1 MKLCKEFLPIS
12 KEDLEKRK
20 IEQLDFIIVSGD
32 AYVDH
37 PSFGTAIIGRTLE
50 AQGFTVGIIAQP
62 KWHDCED
69 FKRLGKPKYG
79 FLVNSGNIDSMVNHY
94 TTAKRTRREDLYS
107 PGGEAGHRPDRA
119 VIVYCNRI
127 REAYKDAT
135 IAIGGIEASLRRFAH
150 YDYWDNKVRRS
161 ILVDSKADLLMYGMG
176 EKTIVQIAELLRYGA
191 SIKNITTV
199 RGTCYL
205 TKDISNIKNSV
216 TVPSFEEVSTD
227 KKAYGEAY
235 KLEYYEQD
243 SINGRTIIQKYGDRY
258 LVQNPPQ
265 EDLTQAEMDITYDLP
280 YTRTYH
286 PTYEAKGGIPAI
298 QEVEFSITS
307 HRGCFGSCSFCA
319 LTFHQGRVIQ
329 NRGQE
334 SIIEEAK
341 LLTTLP
347 NFKGY
352 IHDIGGP
359 TANFR
364 HRACNKQIEHGTCK
378 NKQCMFPAP
387 CKNLIIDHTEYLSL
401 LKKVRSLPGIKKVF
415 VRSGIRYD
423 YLIHDKNDSFFKEL
437 CEHHISGQLKV
448 APEHVVP
455 RVLNQMGKPTREIY
469 DRFVNKYF
477 QINDKLDKK
486 QFLVPYL
493 MSSHPGSDLKAAI
506 ELAEYI
512 KQMGYTPEQVQ
523 DFYPTPG
530 SLSTTMYYTGV
541 NPITGEEVY
550 IPRTS
555 EEKDMQRA
563 LIQFAVP
570 KNHLK
575 VKKALIKAN
584 RQDLIGNGKDCL
596 IGFAPGKLGYQGKH
610 KANSKSSNDNA
621 TKNSSDSS
629 KRKSPTGK
637 NNDSNINSKSS
648 SNKNSSAPRNN
659 NSKNTSDINTKNS
672 NNNFDNSS
680 NKNTKNPAKK
690 NNNTKKRVH

>member
-62 KWHDCED
+62 NWHDCED
-69 FKRLGKPKYG
+69 FKKLGKPKYG

-94 TTAKRTRREDLYS
+94 TVTKRTRHEDLYS

-119 VIVYCNRI
+119 LIVYCNRI
-127 REAYKDAT
+127 REAYKDAA

-176 EKTIVQIAELLRYGA
+176 EKTVIQIADLLRYGA
-191 SIKNITTV
+191 DIKNITTV

-205 TKDISNIKNSV
+205 TKDISNIKNAV
-216 TVPSFEEVSTD
+216 IVQSFEDVSTD

-235 KLEYYEQD
+235 KSEYYEQD
-243 SINGRTIIQKYGDRY
+243 SLNGRTIIQKHGDRY

-265 EDLTQAEMDITYDLP
+265 ENLTQEEMDLTYDLP

-286 PTYEAKGGIPAI
+286 PIYEEKGGIPAI
-298 QEVEFSITS
+298 QEVKFSITS

-334 SIIEEAK
+334 SIIDEAK

-347 NFKGY
+347 DFKGY

-364 HRACNKQIEHGTCK
+364 HKACKKQIEHGTCK

-401 LKKVRSLPGIKKVF
+401 LKKVRKLPGIKKVF
-415 VRSGIRYD
+415 IRSGIRYD
-423 YLIHDKNDSFFKEL
+423 YLIHDKNDAFFKEL

-455 RVLNQMGKPTREIY
+455 KVLNQMGKPTREVY
-469 DRFVNKYF
+469 DKFVNKYF
-477 QINDKLDKK
+477 QINKKLDKK

-493 MSSHPGSDLKAAI
+493 MSSHPGSDLSAAI
-506 ELAEYI
+506 DLALYI
-512 KQMGYTPEQVQ
+512 KEMGYTPEQVQ

-530 SLSTTMYYTGV
+530 SLSTTMYYTGF
-541 NPITGEEVY
+541 NPLTGEEVY
-550 IPRTS
+550 IPKTP
-555 EEKDMQRA
+555 EEKEMQRA
-563 LIQFAVP
+563 LIQFAIP
-570 KNHLK
+570 KNYQK
-575 VKKALIKAN
+575 VKKALIKAH
-584 RQDLIGNGKDCL
+584 REDLIGNGKSCL
-596 IGFAPGKLGYQGKH
+596 IGFEPGKLGYQGKH
-610 KANSKSSNDNA
+610 KNNGKSSDNDANR
-621 TKNSSDSS
+621 NN
-629 KRKSPTGK
+629 TGT
-637 NNDSNINSKSS
+637 
-648 SNKNSSAPRNN
+648 SNKKSISG
-659 NSKNTSDINTKNS
+659 K
-672 NNNFDNSS
+672 
-680 NKNTKNPAKK
+680 NKNTKSISNLK
-690 NNNTKKRVH
+690 NTSNATHRNTKDLSHKNGSSKKRVH

>member
-1 MKLCKEFLPIS
+1 MKLCTEFLPIS
-12 KEDLEKRK
+12 KEDMAKRN
-20 IEQLDFIIVSGD
+20 IDQLDFIIVTGD

-50 AQGFTVGIIAQP
+50 SQGFTVGIIAQP

-69 FKRLGKPKYG
+69 FKKLGRPKYG

-94 TTAKRTRREDLYS
+94 TAAKKPRREDLYS

-119 VIVYCNRI
+119 IIVYCNRI
-127 REAYKDAT
+127 REAFKDIP

-161 ILVDSKADLLMYGMG
+161 ILLDSKADLLMYGMG
-176 EKTIVQIAELLRYGA
+176 EKTIIQIADLLRYGA
-191 SIKNITTV
+191 NIKNITTV
-199 RGTCYL
+199 RGTCYV
-205 TKDISNIKNSV
+205 TKDISNIKNAV
-216 TVPSFEEVSTD
+216 TVPSYEKVSTD
-227 KKAYGEAY
+227 KTAYGEAY

-243 SINGRTIIQKYGDRY
+243 SIIGKTIIQQYGDRY

-265 EDLTQAEMDITYDLP
+265 ENLTQEEMDITYDLP

-286 PTYEAKGGIPAI
+286 PIYEAKGGIPAI
-298 QEVEFSITS
+298 QEVKFSITS

-347 NFKGY
+347 DFKGY

-359 TANFR
+359 TADFR
-364 HRACNKQIEHGTCK
+364 HKACKKQEVYGTCK
-378 NKQCMFPAP
+378 TKQCMFPSP

-401 LKKVRSLPGIKKVF
+401 LKKVRNLPGIKKVF
-415 VRSGIRYD
+415 IRSGIRYD
-423 YLIHDKNDSFFKEL
+423 YLIHDKNESFFNEL

-455 RVLNQMGKPTREIY
+455 RVLNQMGKPTREVY
-469 DRFVNKYF
+469 DKFVNKYF
-477 QINDKLDKK
+477 QINKRLNKK

-493 MSSHPGSDLKAAI
+493 MSSHPGSDLNAAI
-506 ELAEYI
+506 ELAQYI
-512 KQMGYTPEQVQ
+512 KEMGYTPEQVQ

-530 SLSTTMYYTGV
+530 SLSTTMYYTGF
-541 NPITGEEVY
+541 NPITGEQVY
-550 IPRTS
+550 IPKTP

-570 KNHLK
+570 RNHQK
-575 VKKALIKAN
+575 VKKALIKAH
-584 RQDLIGNGKDCL
+584 REDLIGNGKDCL
-596 IGFAPGKLGYQGKH
+596 IGFTPGKLGYQGKH
-610 KANSKSSNDNA
+610 KNTKKPSNENFNNRGSSNDN
-621 TKNSSDSS
+621 SS
-629 KRKSPTGK
+629 KILNK
-637 NNDSNINSKSS
+637 NQKASKGS
-648 SNKNSSAPRNN
+648 SNKNS
-659 NSKNTSDINTKNS
+659 
-672 NNNFDNSS
+672 
-680 NKNTKNPAKK
+680 NKRRAN
-690 NNNTKKRVH
+690 

>member
-1 MKLCKEFLPIS
+1 MKLCTEFLPIS
-12 KEDLEKRK
+12 KEDMAKRN
-20 IEQLDFIIVSGD
+20 IDQLDFIIVTGD

-50 AQGFTVGIIAQP
+50 SQGFTVGIIAQP
-62 KWHDCED
+62 KWHNCED
-69 FKRLGKPKYG
+69 FKKLGRPRYG

-94 TTAKRTRREDLYS
+94 TAAKKPRREDLYS

-127 REAYKDAT
+127 REAFKDIP

-161 ILVDSKADLLMYGMG
+161 ILLDSKADLLMYGMG
-176 EKTIVQIAELLRYGA
+176 EKTVIQIADLLRYGA
-191 SIKNITTV
+191 NIKNITTV
-199 RGTCYL
+199 RGTCYV
-205 TKDISNIKNSV
+205 TKDISSIKNAV
-216 TVPSFEEVSTD
+216 TVPSYEKVSTD
-227 KKAYGEAY
+227 KNAYGEAY

-243 SINGRTIIQKYGDRY
+243 SIIGKTIIQQYGDRY

-265 EDLTQAEMDITYDLP
+265 ENLTQEEMDLTYDLP

-286 PTYEAKGGIPAI
+286 PIYEAKGGIPAI
-298 QEVEFSITS
+298 QEVKFSITS

-347 NFKGY
+347 DFKGY

-359 TANFR
+359 TADFR
-364 HRACNKQIEHGTCK
+364 HKACKKQEVYGTCK
-378 NKQCMFPAP
+378 TKQCMFPSP

-401 LKKVRSLPGIKKVF
+401 LKKVRNLPGIKKVF
-415 VRSGIRYD
+415 IRSGIRYD
-423 YLIHDKNDSFFKEL
+423 YLIHDKNESFFNEL

-455 RVLNQMGKPTREIY
+455 RVLNQMGKPTREVY
-469 DRFVNKYF
+469 DKFVNKYF
-477 QINDKLDKK
+477 QINKKLNKK

-493 MSSHPGSDLKAAI
+493 MSSHPGSDLNAAI
-506 ELAEYI
+506 ELAKYI
-512 KQMGYTPEQVQ
+512 KEMGYTPEQVQ

-530 SLSTTMYYTGV
+530 SLSTTMYYTGF
-541 NPITGEEVY
+541 NPITGEKVY
-550 IPRTS
+550 VPKTP
-555 EEKDMQRA
+555 EEKEMQRA

-570 KNHLK
+570 KNHQK
-575 VKKALIKAN
+575 VKKALIKAH
-584 RQDLIGNGKDCL
+584 REDLIGNGKDCL
-596 IGFAPGKLGYQGKH
+596 IGFTPGKLGYQGKH
-610 KANSKSSNDNA
+610 KNTKKTSNENFNNRGTSND
-621 TKNSSDSS
+621 SSS
-629 KRKSPTGK
+629 K
-637 NNDSNINSKSS
+637 IL
-648 SNKNSSAPRNN
+648 NKNKKTSKQSS
-659 NSKNTSDINTKNS
+659 TKNS
-672 NNNFDNSS
+672 N
-680 NKNTKNPAKK
+680 
-690 NNNTKKRVH
+690 KRRLN

>member
-12 KEDLEKRK
+12 KEDLKKRK
-20 IEQLDFIIVSGD
+20 IDQLDFIIVSGD

-50 AQGFTVGIIAQP
+50 AQGFNVGIIAQP
-62 KWHDCED
+62 NWHSSED
-69 FKRLGKPKYG
+69 FKKLGKPKYG

-94 TTAKRTRREDLYS
+94 TAAKKTRREDLYS
-107 PGGEAGHRPDRA
+107 PGGEAGHRPDRSI
-119 VIVYCNRI
+119 IVYCNRI
-127 REAYKDAT
+127 REAYKDAA

-176 EKTIVQIAELLRYGA
+176 EKTVVQIAELLRYGA
-191 SIKNITTV
+191 NIKNITSV

-205 TKDISNIKNSV
+205 TKDISNIKNAV
-216 TVPSFEEVSTD
+216 IVPSFEEVSTD
-227 KKAYGEAY
+227 KEAYGEAY

-243 SINGRTIIQKYGDRY
+243 SINGRTIIQQYGDRY

-265 EDLTQAEMDITYDLP
+265 ENLTQEEMDMTYDLP

-286 PTYEAKGGIPAI
+286 PIYEEKGGIPAI
-298 QEVEFSITS
+298 QEVKFSITS

-334 SIIEEAK
+334 SIIDEAK

-347 NFKGY
+347 DFKGY

-364 HRACNKQIEHGTCK
+364 HRACKKQIEHGTCK
-378 NKQCMFPAP
+378 NKQCMFPSP

-401 LKKVRSLPGIKKVF
+401 LKKVRKLPGIKKVF
-415 VRSGIRYD
+415 IRSGLRYD
-423 YLIHDKNDSFFKEL
+423 YLIHDKNDAFFKEL

-455 RVLNQMGKPTREIY
+455 KVLNQMGKPTREVY
-469 DRFVNKYF
+469 DKFVNKYF
-477 QINDKLDKK
+477 QINKQIDKK

-493 MSSHPGSDLKAAI
+493 MSSHPGSDLNAAI
-506 ELAEYI
+506 DLALYI
-512 KQMGYTPEQVQ
+512 KEMGYTPEQVQ

-530 SLSTTMYYTGV
+530 SLSTTMYYTGF
-541 NPITGEEVY
+541 NPITGEKVY
-550 IPRTS
+550 IPKTP
-555 EEKDMQRA
+555 EEKEMQRA

-570 KNHLK
+570 KNYQK
-575 VKKALIKAN
+575 VKKALLKAH
-584 RQDLIGNGKDCL
+584 REDLIGNGKNCL
-596 IGFAPGKLGYQGKH
+596 IGFTPGKLGYQGKH
-610 KANSKSSNDNA
+610 KSND
-621 TKNSSDSS
+621 S
-629 KRKSPTGK
+629 
-637 NNDSNINSKSS
+637 
-648 SNKNSSAPRNN
+648 PRNN
-659 NSKNTSDINTKNS
+659 SSKNS
-672 NNNFDNSS
+672 NASKMPNEKNSIS
-680 NKNTKNPAKK
+680 
-690 NNNTKKRVH
+690 NTKKNSTNGNKKHSNKHSSDNYSNRRKRTI

>member
-62 KWHDCED
+62 NWQDCED
-69 FKRLGKPKYG
+69 FKKLGKPKYG

-94 TTAKRTRREDLYS
+94 TVTKRTRHEDLYS

-119 VIVYCNRI
+119 LIVYCNRI
-127 REAYKDAT
+127 REAYKDAA

-176 EKTIVQIAELLRYGA
+176 EKTVIQIADLLRYGA
-191 SIKNITTV
+191 DIKNITTV

-205 TKDISNIKNSV
+205 TKDISNIKNAV
-216 TVPSFEEVSTD
+216 IVQSFEDVSTD

-235 KLEYYEQD
+235 KSEYYEQD
-243 SINGRTIIQKYGDRY
+243 SLNGRTIIQKHGDRY
-258 LVQNPPQ
+258 LIQNPPQ
-265 EDLTQAEMDITYDLP
+265 ENLTQEEMDLTYDLP

-286 PTYEAKGGIPAI
+286 PIYEEKGGIPAI
-298 QEVEFSITS
+298 QEVKFSITS

-334 SIIEEAK
+334 SIIDEAK

-347 NFKGY
+347 DFKGY

-364 HRACNKQIEHGTCK
+364 HRACKKQIEHGTCK

-401 LKKVRSLPGIKKVF
+401 LKKVRKLPGIKKVF
-415 VRSGIRYD
+415 IRSGIRYD
-423 YLIHDKNDSFFKEL
+423 YLIHDKNDAFFKDL

-455 RVLNQMGKPTREIY
+455 KVLNQMGKPTREVY
-469 DRFVNKYF
+469 DKFVNKYF
-477 QINDKLDKK
+477 QINKKLDKK

-493 MSSHPGSDLKAAI
+493 MSSHPGSDLSAAI
-506 ELAEYI
+506 DLALYI
-512 KQMGYTPEQVQ
+512 KEMGYTPEQVQ

-530 SLSTTMYYTGV
+530 SLSTTMYYTGF
-541 NPITGEEVY
+541 NPLTGEEVY
-550 IPRTS
+550 IPKTP
-555 EEKDMQRA
+555 EEKEMQRA
-563 LIQFAVP
+563 LIQFAIP
-570 KNHLK
+570 KNYQK
-575 VKKALIKAN
+575 VKKALIKAH
-584 RQDLIGNGKDCL
+584 REDLIGNGRSCL
-596 IGFAPGKLGYQGKH
+596 IGFEPGKLGYQGKH
-610 KANSKSSNDNA
+610 KKNGKPSDNDTNRNNTRTSNKKSISDKSKNAKNISSLKNTSNA
-621 TKNSSDSS
+621 THKNTKNSSHKNGSS
-629 KRKSPTGK
+629 
-637 NNDSNINSKSS
+637 
-648 SNKNSSAPRNN
+648 
-659 NSKNTSDINTKNS
+659 
-672 NNNFDNSS
+672 
-680 NKNTKNPAKK
+680 
-690 NNNTKKRVH
+690 KKRVH

>member
-12 KEDLEKRK
+12 KEDLKKIK

-62 KWHDCED
+62 RWNDCED
-69 FKRLGKPKYG
+69 FKKLGKPKYG

-94 TTAKRTRREDLYS
+94 TAAKKTRREDLYS
-107 PGGEAGHRPDRA
+107 PGGAAGHRPDRA
-119 VIVYCNRI
+119 IIVYCNRI
-127 REAYKDAT
+127 REAYKDAA

-176 EKTIVQIAELLRYGA
+176 EKTIIQIAELLRYGA

-205 TKDISNIKNSV
+205 TKDISGIKNGV

-227 KKAYGEAY
+227 KKAYGNAY

-265 EDLTQAEMDITYDLP
+265 EDLTQAEMDMTYDLP

-334 SIIEEAK
+334 SIIQEAK

-352 IHDIGGP
+352 IHDVGGP

-364 HRACNKQIEHGTCK
+364 HRACKKQIEHGTCK

-401 LKKVRSLPGIKKVF
+401 LKKVRNLPGIKKVF

-455 RVLNQMGKPTREIY
+455 RVLNQMGKPTKEIY

-493 MSSHPGSDLKAAI
+493 MSSHPGSDLNAAI

-530 SLSTTMYYTGV
+530 SLSTTIYYTGV

-550 IPRTS
+550 VPTTS

-575 VKKALIKAN
+575 VKKALIKAH
-584 RQDLIGNGKDCL
+584 REDLIGNGKGCL
-596 IGFAPGKLGYQGKH
+596 IGSTPGKLGYQGKNKNTNKSTSASGNKNNNVTSNKKSAVSKNSNSKNDSNAH
-610 KANSKSSNDNA
+610 SSSNSKSNLNRNDKN
-621 TKNSSDSS
+621 TKSI
-629 KRKSPTGK
+629 K
-637 NNDSNINSKSS
+637 NTSHK
-648 SNKNSSAPRNN
+648 NN
-659 NSKNTSDINTKNS
+659 NSK
-672 NNNFDNSS
+672 
-680 NKNTKNPAKK
+680 
-690 NNNTKKRVH
+690 KRIH

>member
-1 MKLCKEFLPIS
+1 MKLYKEFLPIS

-20 IEQLDFIIVSGD
+20 INQLDFIIVSGD

-62 KWHDCED
+62 DWHDCED
-69 FKRLGKPKYG
+69 FKKLGKPKFG

-94 TTAKRTRREDLYS
+94 TAAKKTRREDLYS

-119 VIVYCNRI
+119 IIVYCNRI
-127 REAYKDAT
+127 REAYKDAA

-150 YDYWDNKVRRS
+150 YDYWDNKIRRS

-176 EKTIVQIAELLRYGA
+176 EKTVIQIADLLRYGA
-191 SIKNITTV
+191 NIKNITTV

-216 TVPSFEEVSTD
+216 TVPPFEEVSTD

-235 KLEYYEQD
+235 KLEYFEQD

-265 EDLTQAEMDITYDLP
+265 ENLTQEEMDLTYDLP

-286 PTYEAKGGIPAI
+286 PIYEAKGGIPAI
-298 QEVEFSITS
+298 QEVKFSITS

-347 NFKGY
+347 DFKGY

-364 HRACNKQIEHGTCK
+364 HRACKKQIEHGTCK

-401 LKKVRSLPGIKKVF
+401 LKKVRNLPGIKKVF
-415 VRSGIRYD
+415 IRSGIRYD
-423 YLIHDKNDSFFKEL
+423 YLIHDTNEAFFKEL

-455 RVLNQMGKPTREIY
+455 KVLNQMGKPTREIY
-469 DRFVNKYF
+469 DKFVNKYF
-477 QINDKLDKK
+477 QINKKIDKK

-493 MSSHPGSDLKAAI
+493 MSSHPGSDLNAAI
-506 ELAEYI
+506 DLALYI
-512 KQMGYTPEQVQ
+512 KEMGYTPEQVQ

-530 SLSTTMYYTGV
+530 SLSTTMYYTGF
-541 NPITGEEVY
+541 NPITGEDVY
-550 IPRTS
+550 IPKTP
-555 EEKDMQRA
+555 EEKEMQRA
-563 LIQFAVP
+563 LIQFSVP
-570 KNHLK
+570 KNYQK
-575 VKKALIKAN
+575 VKKALIKTH
-584 RQDLIGNGKDCL
+584 REDLIGNGKNCL
-596 IGFAPGKLGYQGKH
+596 IGFTPGKIGYQGKH
-610 KANSKSSNDNA
+610 KNNIKSNTD
-621 TKNSSDSS
+621 K
-629 KRKSPTGK
+629 
-637 NNDSNINSKSS
+637 NINFSNKKSS
-648 SNKNSSAPRNN
+648 SPKNIDSKNISDSNSNKLNKNQKT
-659 NSKNTSDINTKNS
+659 NSKNL
-672 NNNFDNSS
+672 
-680 NKNTKNPAKK
+680 KNTSHKS
-690 NNNTKKRVH
+690 NNTKKRVH

>member
-12 KEDLEKRK
+12 KEDLKKRK
-20 IEQLDFIIVSGD
+20 IDQLDFIIVSGD

-50 AQGFTVGIIAQP
+50 AQGFNVGIIAQP
-62 KWHDCED
+62 NWHSSED
-69 FKRLGKPKYG
+69 FKKLGKPKYG

-94 TTAKRTRREDLYS
+94 TAAKKTRREDLYS
-107 PGGEAGHRPDRA
+107 PGGEAGHRPDRSI
-119 VIVYCNRI
+119 IVYCNRI
-127 REAYKDAT
+127 REAYKDAA

-176 EKTIVQIAELLRYGA
+176 EKTVVQIAELLRYGA
-191 SIKNITTV
+191 NIKNITSV

-205 TKDISNIKNSV
+205 TKDISNIKNAV
-216 TVPSFEEVSTD
+216 IVPSFDEVSTD
-227 KKAYGEAY
+227 KEAYGEAY

-243 SINGRTIIQKYGDRY
+243 SINGRTIIQQYGDRY

-265 EDLTQAEMDITYDLP
+265 ENLTQEEMDMTYDLP

-286 PTYEAKGGIPAI
+286 PIYEEKGGIPAI
-298 QEVEFSITS
+298 QEVKFSITS

-334 SIIEEAK
+334 SIIDEAK

-347 NFKGY
+347 DFKGY

-364 HRACNKQIEHGTCK
+364 HRACKKQIEHGTCK
-378 NKQCMFPAP
+378 NKQCMFPSP

-401 LKKVRSLPGIKKVF
+401 LKKVRKLPGIKKVF
-415 VRSGIRYD
+415 IRSGLRYD
-423 YLIHDKNDSFFKEL
+423 YLIHDKNDAFFKEL

-455 RVLNQMGKPTREIY
+455 KVLNQMGKPTREVY
-469 DRFVNKYF
+469 DKFVNKYF
-477 QINDKLDKK
+477 QINKQIDKK

-493 MSSHPGSDLKAAI
+493 MSSHPGSDLNAAI
-506 ELAEYI
+506 DLALYI
-512 KQMGYTPEQVQ
+512 KEMGYTPEQVQ

-530 SLSTTMYYTGV
+530 SLSTTMYYTGF
-541 NPITGEEVY
+541 NPITGEKVY
-550 IPRTS
+550 IPKTP
-555 EEKDMQRA
+555 EEKEMQRA

-570 KNHLK
+570 KNYQK
-575 VKKALIKAN
+575 VKKALLKAH
-584 RQDLIGNGKDCL
+584 REDLIGNSKNCL

-610 KANSKSSNDNA
+610 KSNDSPKNNSNKDTSA
-621 TKNSSDSS
+621 NKMSNEKNSMSNN
-629 KRKSPTGK
+629 KK
-637 NNDSNINSKSS
+637 NSTN
-648 SNKNSSAPRNN
+648 SNK
-659 NSKNTSDINTKNS
+659 KH
-672 NNNFDNSS
+672 S
-680 NKNTKNPAKK
+680 NKHSSDNYSNRRKGTI
-690 NNNTKKRVH
+690 

>member
-12 KEDLEKRK
+12 KEDLKKRK
-20 IEQLDFIIVSGD
+20 IDQLDFIIVSGD

-50 AQGFTVGIIAQP
+50 AQGFNVGIIAQP
-62 KWHDCED
+62 NWNSSED
-69 FKRLGKPKYG
+69 FKKLGKPKYG

-94 TTAKRTRREDLYS
+94 TAAKKTRREDLYS
-107 PGGEAGHRPDRA
+107 PGGEAGHRPDRSI
-119 VIVYCNRI
+119 IVYCNRI
-127 REAYKDAT
+127 REAYKDAA

-176 EKTIVQIAELLRYGA
+176 EKTVVQIAELLRYGA
-191 SIKNITTV
+191 NIKNITSV

-216 TVPSFEEVSTD
+216 IVPSFDEVSTD
-227 KKAYGEAY
+227 KEAYGEAY

-243 SINGRTIIQKYGDRY
+243 SINGRTIIQQYGDRY

-265 EDLTQAEMDITYDLP
+265 ENLTQEEMDMTYDLP

-286 PTYEAKGGIPAI
+286 PIYEEKGGIPAI
-298 QEVEFSITS
+298 QEVKFSITS

-334 SIIEEAK
+334 SIIDEAK

-347 NFKGY
+347 DFKGY

-364 HRACNKQIEHGTCK
+364 HRACKKQIEHGTCK
-378 NKQCMFPAP
+378 NKQCMFPSP

-401 LKKVRSLPGIKKVF
+401 LKKVRKLPGIKKVF
-415 VRSGIRYD
+415 IRSGLRYD
-423 YLIHDKNDSFFKEL
+423 YLIHDKNDAFFKEL

-455 RVLNQMGKPTREIY
+455 KVLNQMGKPTREVY
-469 DRFVNKYF
+469 DKFVNKYF
-477 QINDKLDKK
+477 QINKQIDKK

-493 MSSHPGSDLKAAI
+493 MSSHPGSDLNAAI
-506 ELAEYI
+506 DLALYI
-512 KQMGYTPEQVQ
+512 KEMGYTPEQVQ

-530 SLSTTMYYTGV
+530 SLSTTMYYTGF
-541 NPITGEEVY
+541 NPITGEKVY
-550 IPRTS
+550 IPKTP
-555 EEKDMQRA
+555 EEKEMQRA

-570 KNHLK
+570 KNYQK
-575 VKKALIKAN
+575 VKKALLKAH
-584 RQDLIGNGKDCL
+584 REDLIGNSKNCL

-610 KANSKSSNDNA
+610 KSND
-621 TKNSSDSS
+621 
-629 KRKSPTGK
+629 SPK
-637 NNDSNINSKSS
+637 NN
-648 SNKNSSAPRNN
+648 
-659 NSKNTSDINTKNS
+659 
-672 NNNFDNSS
+672 S
-680 NKNTKNPAKK
+680 NKNTSANKMSNEKNSMSNNKK
-690 NNNTKKRVH
+690 NSTNSNKKHSNKHSSDNYSNRRKRTI

>member
-12 KEDLEKRK
+12 KEDLKKRK
-20 IEQLDFIIVSGD
+20 IDQLDFIIVSGD

-50 AQGFTVGIIAQP
+50 AQGFNVGIIAQP
-62 KWHDCED
+62 NWHSSED
-69 FKRLGKPKYG
+69 FKKLGKPKYG

-94 TTAKRTRREDLYS
+94 TAAKKTRREDLYS
-107 PGGEAGHRPDRA
+107 PGGEAGHRPDRSI
-119 VIVYCNRI
+119 IVYCNRI
-127 REAYKDAT
+127 REAYKDAA

-176 EKTIVQIAELLRYGA
+176 EKTVVQIAELLRYGA
-191 SIKNITTV
+191 NIKNITSV

-205 TKDISNIKNSV
+205 TKDISNIKNAAI
-216 TVPSFEEVSTD
+216 VPSFEEVSTD
-227 KKAYGEAY
+227 KEAYGEAY

-243 SINGRTIIQKYGDRY
+243 SINGRTIIQQYGDRY

-265 EDLTQAEMDITYDLP
+265 ENLTQEEMDMTYDLP

-286 PTYEAKGGIPAI
+286 PIYEEKGGIPAI
-298 QEVEFSITS
+298 QEVKFSITS

-334 SIIEEAK
+334 SIIDEAK

-347 NFKGY
+347 DFKGY

-364 HRACNKQIEHGTCK
+364 HRACKKQIEHGTCK
-378 NKQCMFPAP
+378 NKQCMFPSP

-401 LKKVRSLPGIKKVF
+401 LKKVRKLPGIKKVF
-415 VRSGIRYD
+415 IRSGLRYD
-423 YLIHDKNDSFFKEL
+423 YLIHDKNDAFFKEL

-455 RVLNQMGKPTREIY
+455 KVLNQMGKPTREVY
-469 DRFVNKYF
+469 DKFVNKYF
-477 QINDKLDKK
+477 QINKQIDKK

-493 MSSHPGSDLKAAI
+493 MSSHPGSDLNAAI
-506 ELAEYI
+506 DLALYI
-512 KQMGYTPEQVQ
+512 KEMGYTPEQVQ

-530 SLSTTMYYTGV
+530 SLSTTMYYTGF
-541 NPITGEEVY
+541 NPITGEKVY
-550 IPRTS
+550 IPKTP
-555 EEKDMQRA
+555 EEKEMQRA

-570 KNHLK
+570 KNYQK
-575 VKKALIKAN
+575 VKKALLKAH
-584 RQDLIGNGKDCL
+584 REDLIGNGKNCL
-596 IGFAPGKLGYQGKH
+596 IGFTPGKLGYQGKH
-610 KANSKSSNDNA
+610 KSNDSPRN
-621 TKNSSDSS
+621 NSS
-629 KRKSPTGK
+629 
-637 NNDSNINSKSS
+637 
-648 SNKNSSAPRNN
+648 KNSSA
-659 NSKNTSDINTKNS
+659 SKMPNEKNS
-672 NNNFDNSS
+672 IS
-680 NKNTKNPAKK
+680 
-690 NNNTKKRVH
+690 NTKKNSTNGNKKHSNKHSSDNYSNRRKRTI

>member
-1 MKLCKEFLPIS
+1 MNLCKDFLPIS

-50 AQGFTVGIIAQP
+50 SQGFTVGIIAQP

-94 TTAKRTRREDLYS
+94 TAAKRTRREDLYS

-127 REAYKDAT
+127 REAYKDAV
-135 IAIGGIEASLRRFAH
+135 IAIGGIESSLRRFAH

-176 EKTIVQIAELLRYGA
+176 EKTVIQIADLFRYGA

-205 TKDISNIKNSV
+205 TKDISNIKDSI
-216 TVPSFEEVSTD
+216 TVPSFDEVSLDT
-227 KKAYGEAY
+227 KAYGEAY

-243 SINGRTIIQKYGDRY
+243 SINGKTIIQKYGDRY

-265 EDLTQAEMDITYDLP
+265 DNLTQEEMDMTYDLP

-286 PTYEAKGGIPAI
+286 PIYEAKGGIPAI
-298 QEVEFSITS
+298 KEVEFSITS

-364 HRACNKQIEHGTCK
+364 HIACKKQIEYGTCK
-378 NKQCMFPAP
+378 DKQCIFPAP

-401 LKKVRSLPGIKKVF
+401 LRNVRSLPGIKKVF
-415 VRSGIRYD
+415 IRSGIRYD
-423 YLIHDKNDSFFKEL
+423 YLIHDNNDAFFKEL

-455 RVLNQMGKPTREIY
+455 RVLAQMGKPTIEVY
-469 DRFVNKYF
+469 NKFVNKYI
-477 QINDKLDKK
+477 QINKNIDKK

-493 MSSHPGSDLKAAI
+493 MSSHPGSDLNAAI
-506 ELAEYI
+506 DLALYI
-512 KQMGYTPEQVQ
+512 KEMGYTPEQVQ

-541 NPITGEEVY
+541 NPITEEKIY
-550 IPRTS
+550 IPSTP
-555 EEKDMQRA
+555 EEKEMQRA
-563 LIQFAVP
+563 LIQFTVP
-570 KNHLK
+570 SNYQK
-575 VKKALIKAN
+575 VKKALIKAH
-584 RQDLIGNGKDCL
+584 REDLIGNGKNCL
-596 IGFAPGKLGYQGKH
+596 IGFVPGKIGYQGKH
-610 KANSKSSNDNA
+610 KASSNFQNNLVKNTSTDNKFNKSEKNSSNSKLKNSSTKDNKNTISTTSSNAPNKSSN
-621 TKNSSDSS
+621 
-629 KRKSPTGK
+629 
-637 NNDSNINSKSS
+637 
-648 SNKNSSAPRNN
+648 
-659 NSKNTSDINTKNS
+659 
-672 NNNFDNSS
+672 NFKNSS
-680 NKNTKNPAKK
+680 NKN
-690 NNNTKKRVH
+690 NTSKRRVH